1 GNYGSTTPV
10 TVAVTMNGLGNTPVV
25 AVARDY
31 IVGVGGTVHVA
42 LYYLVVATGG
52 TLTVTVTPSVT
63 TYSAITI
70 DEYLFT
76 VGPAIATD
84 GVSTQTGSSA
94 TPTAGTIVPSG
105 TELVYGVMDINNNVV
120 SAASPGS
127 GFTNRYQSFGPGHE
141 RIAAQDNVAQ
151 TATPVNVT

>member
-1 GNYGSTTPV
+1 PGANGSSAASIAQAFAQTVTAGNLVVIGLSCGNYGSTTPV

-76 VGPAIATD
+76 GGPAIATD
-84 GVSTQTGSSA
+84 GFSTKTGSSA

-105 TELVYGVMDINNNVV
+105 TELVYG
-120 SAASPGS
+120 
-127 GFTNRYQSFGPGHE
+127 
-141 RIAAQDNVAQ
+141 
-151 TATPVNVT
+151 